1 MVDKERLE
9 EEIKQIAYEIYVK
22 SGCIPGRDLE
32 NWLEAERIVFEK
44 YGLILSEESEEKTEK
59 KKLREYAKEVPL
71 PKEEVK
77 KKEKNNERSFIL
89 WKTLRWKGKMRTL

>member
-44 YGLILSEESEEKTEK
+44 YGLIRSEESEEKTEK
-59 KKLREYAKEVPL
+59 KKTKRVCKRGSST
-71 PKEEVK
+71 KRGS
-77 KKEKNNERSFIL
+77 KEK
-89 WKTLRWKGKMRTL
+89 GKK